1 MLDLHHI
8 TGQKLLWEEG
18 RYEEHERCKVFS
30 RVPSTDLVL
39 KKKKKKNS
47 MK

>member
-8 TGQKLLWEEG
+8 TCQELLWEEG

-30 RVPSTDLVL
+30 RAPSTDLVL
-39 KKKKKKNS
+39 KKEKKNS
-47 MK
+47 MR